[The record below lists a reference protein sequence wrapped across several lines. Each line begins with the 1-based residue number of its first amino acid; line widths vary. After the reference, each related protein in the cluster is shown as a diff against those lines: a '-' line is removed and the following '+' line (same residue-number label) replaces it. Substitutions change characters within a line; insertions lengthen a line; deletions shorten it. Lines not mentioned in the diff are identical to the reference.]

1 MVASNQH
8 TLQFRRGTFDIRD
21 HLDQLTEDGGKSGRN
36 ETSYHCPVCEAP
48 NFKVDHRSGRY
59 GSYSCDCATTEEG
72 KRKIRNA
79 VAPQRTKKTYTPEQR
94 RHWIYTDTN
103 GKPLIRTVRL
113 DDGKG
118 KKDIWQ
124 EYYINGQW
132 LTPSRAEK
140 TGIELDQTAY
150 QNEVALLYYNEVK
163 RAIAREL
170 PIFIVEGEGVVDA
183 LRKLGLT
190 ATTNLMGS
198 GNWKENYTNQLQG
211 AKQVVIGPDRD
222 TVGIKHAE
230 AVADSLEGAGM
241 TPQWLYAYP
250 HSGLWYRLHE
260 ENGLDLKDYLED
272 HPKMSADDLFNLI
285 ELHRRKFEFQY
296 QTKTANEEDDDK
308 PRRLNKKK
316 LLKLIRNHLNL
327 RYNEMTREMELD
339 GEVLEAEPY
348 LYLLDHHNIDCGRD
362 LAADIMMHV
371 AKENRYNPVK
381 EYLEKV
387 STIAPV
393 SIDNLATRYFGTDN
407 PLFDTF
413 LKKTLIA
420 AVARM
425 YNPGAQHDAVLI
437 LKGDQGLG
445 KTNFFRVLAGD
456 YFDNSFSGNNER
468 DDLLN
473 LHRAWLEEWG
483 EVAKVFRKKEVDDLK
498 HFITKTEDAFREPY
512 GRKTQRYKR
521 KCVIVGG
528 VNDEEFL
535 NDPTGDRRFWV
546 IPLQQKVDLQLL
558 KQERDRIWAGA
569 VQAYKDWLERG
580 GKQEECPWWLTDEED
595 SRNSQNNAQYRSSDE
610 WQDIIEDYLSHQTV
624 CTVRELLTEAFG
636 YQAKDIAKRDQQRV
650 ANCLKA
656 MGWKKTRRTYQGKR
670 QSVWEATTAT
680 TLQSYD
686 KSYGKAETP
695 AQSEAVTTATTS
707 ITSEQ
712 SSYTNQQTEQ
722 TSQLNKENNGS
733 SQVCQQGMAD
743 MADQS
748 ESPTSKESEVVAQ
761 GDHQVVSNMADMAET
776 DQRAQDK
783 HQWVKPDAKPK
794 GTEHDLPLEE
804 VEQLVIDYLSENG
817 ESEEMVIAIHLG
829 QKMPTVRTALNRVAV
844 MTHRTRWE
852 CYWKL
857 S

>member
-1 MVASNQH
+1 MLATNQH
-8 TLQFRRGTFDIRD
+8 SVQSPRATFDIRD
-21 HLDQLTEDGGKSGRN
+21 HLDQLSEDGGKAGRH
-36 ETSYHCPVCEAP
+36 ETSYHCPVCQAP

-59 GSYSCDCATTEEG
+59 GSYSCDCATTEAG

-79 VAPQRTKKTYTPEQR
+79 ARPQRTKKTYTPKQR
-94 RHWIYTDTN
+94 RHWTYNTN

-118 KKDIWQ
+118 EKKIWQ

-132 LTPSRAEK
+132 LTPARAEE
-140 TGIELDQTAY
+140 TGIELDQAVY
-150 QNEVALLYYNEVK
+150 QNEVALLYYNEVQN
-163 RAIAREL
+163 AIAQEL

-211 AKQVVIGPDRD
+211 AKQLVIGPDRD
-222 TVGIKHAE
+222 TVGVKHAE

-241 TPQWLYAYP
+241 NPQWLYAYP
-250 HSGLWYRLHE
+250 NSGLWYRLE
-260 ENGLDLKDYLED
+260 DSGGLDLKDYLED
-272 HPKMSADDLFNLI
+272 YPSMSADDLFNLI

-316 LLKLIRNHLNL
+316 LLQFIRNNLNV

-339 GEVLEAEPY
+339 GDVLEAEPY
-348 LYLLDHHNIDCGRD
+348 IYLLDHHNIDCGRD
-362 LAADIMMHV
+362 LAADLMMHA

-425 YNPGAQHDAVLI
+425 YEPGAQHDAVLI

-473 LHRAWLEEWG
+473 LHRAWVEEWG

-558 KQERDRIWAGA
+558 KQERDRIWASA
-569 VQAYKDWLERG
+569 VQAYKAGET
-580 GKQEECPWWLTDEED
+580 WWLTDEEEAL
-595 SRNSQNNAQYRSSDE
+595 NSQNNSQYRPSDE
-610 WQDIIEDYLSHQTV
+610 WQDIIEDYLSHQNV

-670 QSVWEATTAT
+670 QCVWEAATAT
-680 TLQSYD
+680 TLHSYG
-686 KSYGKAETP
+686 KNNGKAETP
-695 AQSEAVTTATTS
+695 APSEDITTTTTS

-712 SSYTNQQTEQ
+712 SSCSNQQTEQ
-722 TSQLNKENNGS
+722 TFQLNEENHES
-733 SQVCQQGMAD
+733 SQVCQQD
-743 MADQS
+743 MTVMSEQS
-748 ESPTSKESEVVAQ
+748 ESPTSKESEVAAQ
-761 GDHQVVSNMADMAET
+761 GDNQVVSDVSDMAET
-776 DQRAQDK
+776 DQHAQEK

-817 ESEEMVIAIHLG
+817 ESEEMVIAIHVG

-844 MTHRTRWE
+844 ITHRTQRE
-852 CYWKL
+852 CCWKL

>member
-1 MVASNQH
+1 MLATNQ
-8 TLQFRRGTFDIRD
+8 LSVQSPRSTFDIRD
-21 HLDQLTEDGGKSGRN
+21 HLDQLTEDGGSAGRH

-79 VAPQRTKKTYTPEQR
+79 VAPQRTQKTYTPKQR
-94 RHWIYTDTN
+94 RQWTYTDTN

-118 KKDIWQ
+118 EKEIWQ
-124 EYYINGQW
+124 EYCVNGQW
-132 LTPSRAEK
+132 LTPSRAEEK
-140 TGIELDQTAY
+140 GIELDQAAY
-150 QNEVALLYYNEVK
+150 QNEVALLYYQEVQN
-163 RAIAREL
+163 AITQSL

-198 GNWKENYTNQLQG
+198 GKWKENYTKQLQG
-211 AKQVVIGPDRD
+211 AKQLVIGPDRD

-250 HSGLWYRLHE
+250 NCGLWYRLE
-260 ENGLDLKDYLED
+260 DRNGLDLKDYLED
-272 HPKMSADDLFNLI
+272 YPSMSADDLLNLI

-296 QTKTANEEDDDK
+296 QTKTANEENDDK
-308 PRRLNKKK
+308 PKRLNKKQ
-316 LLKLIRNHLNL
+316 LLKFIRNHLNL

-348 LYLLDHHNIDCGRD
+348 IYLLDHHNIDCGRD
-362 LAADIMMHV
+362 LAADLMMHV
-371 AKENRYNPVK
+371 AKENSYNPVK

-393 SIDNLATRYFGTDN
+393 SINNLATRYFGTDN

-425 YNPGAQHDAVLI
+425 YEPGAQHDTVLI

-473 LHRAWLEEWG
+473 LHRAWFEEWG

-558 KQERDRIWAGA
+558 KQERDRIWASA
-569 VQAYKDWLERG
+569 VQAYKAGET
-580 GKQEECPWWLTDEED
+580 WWLSDEEEAL
-595 SRNSQNNAQYRSSDE
+595 NSQNNFQYRSSDE
-610 WQDIIEDYLSHQTV
+610 WQEIIEDYLSHQTV

-680 TLQSYD
+680 TLQGYG

-695 AQSEAVTTATTS
+695 AQSEDVTAATTA

-712 SSYTNQQTEQ
+712 NSCTNQQTEQ
-722 TSQLNKENNGS
+722 TSQLNNEENHVS
-733 SQVCQQGMAD
+733 SKVCQQDMTVMAD
-743 MADQS
+743 
-748 ESPTSKESEVVAQ
+748 EPEFPTSKESEVVAP
-761 GDHQVVSNMADMAET
+761 GEDQVVSDLADN
-776 DQRAQDK
+776 DQHAQEK
-783 HQWVKPDAKPK
+783 HQWVEPDAKPK
-794 GTEHDLPLEE
+794 GSDLHFG
-804 VEQLVIDYLSENG
+804 DYTLKE
-817 ESEEMVIAIHLG
+817 
-829 QKMPTVRTALNRVAV
+829 RNRKN
-844 MTHRTRWE
+844 TQQ
-852 CYWKL
+852 
-857 S
+857 